1 MLAHGHTQPDVARL
15 TGQPQSQVSRLLA
28 GKRARVTDSV
38 REICQ
43 YANID
48 LEAALPASVHE
59 RRLSHAVRQVLVD
72 NPHGAAVLAR
82 VIEALAPTL
91 ALLRDPPAIRADKEH
106 P

>member
-1 MLAHGHTQPDVARL
+1 MLAHGHTQPYVAKL

-28 GKRARVTDSV
+28 GKRARVTDAV
-38 REICQ
+38 RQICR

-72 NPHGAAVLAR
+72 NPHGAVALAR

-91 ALLRDPPAIRADKEH
+91 ALLREPPAMRADKEH